1 MGDVRVYTRAELE
14 HVAAAAVREAVEDA
28 EPERVE
34 QLSRRALRE
43 FDEGREAAAVANI
56 GPVRAGEEFPT
67 IGYPRS
73 DRLPG

>member
-1 MGDVRVYTRAELE
+1 MYTRPEVEEIAT
-14 HVAAAAVREAVEDA
+14 AAVREA
-28 EPERVE
+28 
-34 QLSRRALRE
+34 LRA
-43 FDEGREAAAVANI
+43 FDERRNATVDELVDYIGRVRETPL